1 MREFMLCLMICLM
14 ARSVVSQEISP
25 AAPLNETEKRQVFS
39 QLYELKTCREQASAL
54 PDAIAAER
62 KQDEKERANYER
74 ALEIEKQATSLAQK
88 ERDLEKER
96 AIFYE
101 QSYRALMK
109 GHGIGCR
116 IAKILTLG
124 IARCR

>member
-1 MREFMLCLMICLM
+1 M
-14 ARSVVSQEISP
+14 AQSVVSQEVSP
-25 AAPLNETEKRQVFS
+25 AATLSEPEKRQVLS
-39 QLYELKTCREQASAL
+39 QLYELKSCRDQVSAYTST
-54 PDAIAAER
+54 IAEDR

-74 ALEIEKQATSLAQK
+74 ALEIEKQATSLAQR

-96 AIFYE
+96 ATFYK

-109 GHGIGCR
+109 GPGIGCR
-116 IAKILTLG
+116 IVKILTLG